1 MGRRL
6 TLVVPS
12 LALGGAE
19 RVVAR
24 MANHWAA
31 GGDAV
36 TIITL
41 STATTDTYPLDPPV
55 TRIAL
60 DLMRDSHGSIGAFF
74 NNWSRVRR
82 LREAIRQSQPDT
94 VISFTDRMNVVTLL
108 ACRPLGVDTVV
119 SERIDPS
126 QQPLGRA
133 WSWLRSRVYPR
144 ARALVVQ
151 TETVRR
157 QMEPLMH
164 GRPIYVI
171 PNAVDAPAGD
181 RPGRELRQSTGSLQ
195 LAAMGRLAPQKGF
208 DLLIDAFARAAED
221 RPNWSL
227 SILGEGPERRRL
239 EEQIHA
245 CGLDEC
251 VGLLGWVPDPATVLH
266 NCDAFVLSSRFEG
279 FPNALLEAMA
289 LGLPS
294 IAVDCPSGPADII
307 RNEVDGLLVPPGDV
321 PALSAAIRRLMSD
334 ELLRR
339 RLAAEAARVVDR
351 FSSDRYFAR
360 WEAVLRKEPLAGID
374 WAVGCHG

>member
-31 GGDAV
+31 RGDTV
-36 TIITL
+36 TVITL
-41 STATTDTYPLDPPV
+41 SATTTDTYPLDPSV
-55 TRIAL
+55 TRVAL
-60 DLMRDSHGSIGAFF
+60 DLMRDSRGPIGALF
-74 NNWSRVRR
+74 NNWIRLRR
-82 LREAIRQSQPDT
+82 LRDAIHRSQPDT

-126 QQPLGRA
+126 QQPLGRM
-133 WSWLRSRVYPR
+133 WSWLRRRVYPR

-157 QMEPLMH
+157 QMEPLMYS
-164 GRPIYVI
+164 RPIYVI
-171 PNAVDAPAGD
+171 PNAVDAPGSAREPRQPTD
-181 RPGRELRQSTGSLQ
+181 RCLQ
-195 LAAMGRLAPQKGF
+195 LAATGRLAPQKGF
-208 DLLIDAFARAAED
+208 DLLIEAFAQAAED
-221 RPNWSL
+221 KPNWLL

-239 EEQIHA
+239 EHQIHER
-245 CGLDEC
+245 GLDGRVRLC
-251 VGLLGWVPDPATVLH
+251 GWVSDPTAVLRS
-266 NCDAFVLSSRFEG
+266 CDAFVLSSRFEG

-294 IAVDCPSGPADII
+294 IAVDCPSGPAEII
-307 RNEVDGLLVPPGDV
+307 RHEVDGLLVPKGDV
-321 PALSAAIRRLMSD
+321 PALTAAIHRLLSD
-334 ELLRR
+334 DQLRV
-339 RLAAEAARVVDR
+339 RLGAEAVRVVDR
-351 FSSDRYFAR
+351 FSNERYFAH
-360 WEAVLRKEPLAGID
+360 WDIVLRMEPITSVD
-374 WAVGCHG
+374 